1 MQDKVDE
8 VVEKI
13 KKEDD
18 IFSRARLVRH
28 LLKDKKVKV
37 VDLAKKL
44 GINSSYVCHI
54 NRLNRLPDIIIDAYY
69 SKLVSVSHLFLISRI
84 RDFKSMVEVYEKIL
98 SNGLSI
104 QATEN
109 LLREYLYGIKPKG
122 GYLQD
127 KDRIKLEAGI
137 GKQFEN
143 VNAKI
148 LQTRVYSKLTI
159 EIKGN
164 LDKTSKILKE
174 LAKKLSDRSGERVLD
189 GTDGV

>member
-1 MQDKVDE
+1 MHDKVDE
-8 VVEKI
+8 IVEKI

-127 KDRIKLEAGI
+127 KDRLKLEAGI

-159 EIKGN
+159 EIKGS

-174 LAKKLSDRSGERVLD
+174 LVKRLSDRSGERVLD

>member
-8 VVEKI
+8 IVEKI

-18 IFSRARLVRH
+18 IFSRARLVGH

-37 VDLAKKL
+37 IDLAKKL

-84 RDFKSMVEVYEKIL
+84 RDFKNMVEVYEKIL
-98 SNGLSI
+98 SEGLSI

-109 LLREYLYGIKPKG
+109 LIREYLYGIKPKG

-127 KDRIKLEAGI
+127 KERQKLEEKVS
-137 GKQFEN
+137 KQIDGVN
-143 VNAKI
+143 VKVI
-148 LQTRVYSKLTI
+148 QTRVYSKMTI
-159 EIKGN
+159 KIKGS

-174 LAKKLSDRSGERVLD
+174 MVRKLSDRPGERILD
-189 GTDGV
+189 GTDGI

>member
-1 MQDKVDE
+1 MHDKIDE

-18 IFSRARLVRH
+18 IFSRARLVGH

-98 SNGLSI
+98 SHGLSI

-137 GKQFEN
+137 GKQFEGI
-143 VNAKI
+143 NAKI

-189 GTDGV
+189 GADGV